1 MVMLINMRKQV
12 RLTFGKIIAKARR
25 DLGLQ
30 LSDVAALVIR
40 ENGRPVSQQY
50 LSDVEHDRRPIP
62 PDNLLEQLADALQ
75 VPREYIYLHAH
86 RLPANVK
93 VPVDKQEAIAALRA
107 FCKKADLGK
116 PAQI

>member
-1 MVMLINMRKQV
+1 M
-12 RLTFGKIIAKARR
+12 RLTFGKIVAKARC
-25 DLGLQ
+25 DAGLQ

-40 ENGRPVSQQY
+40 ENGKPVSQQY
-50 LSDVEHDRRPIP
+50 LSDIEHDRRPIP

-93 VPVDKQEAIAALRA
+93 VPVDKHEAIAALRA
-107 FCKKADLGK
+107 FCKKADSSE
-116 PAQI
+116 AARI